1 MSGVI
6 QRARTHTWGY
16 ILKRLIAT
24 KLLGEEDGLR
34 TFEGQNADNA
44 AASLKGSG
52 HVTLV
57 NTLSHAR
64 SDAVILPDEGMTI
77 GDAAFQRYTD
87 PLGRAQI
94 ACVRA

>member
-1 MSGVI
+1 M
-6 QRARTHTWGY
+6 
-16 ILKRLIAT
+16 
-24 KLLGEEDGLR
+24 R

-64 SDAVILPDEGMTI
+64 NDAVVSRMKG
-77 GDAAFQRYTD
+77 
-87 PLGRAQI
+87 
-94 ACVRA
+94 

>member
-1 MSGVI
+1 M
-6 QRARTHTWGY
+6 
-16 ILKRLIAT
+16 
-24 KLLGEEDGLR
+24 R

-77 GDAAFQRYTD
+77 GTRRFSAIRILWAARRS
-87 PLGRAQI
+87 PAW
-94 ACVRA
+94 A